1 MQEKWRHDIQ
11 YKKIHRVQSQR
22 FYIFETR
29 AQRIPRFIIPKN
41 HAKTT
46 CKIEIHHSNE
56 KSRERNQLR
65 RRINDFSLFF
75 FFFPASIR
83 AKYELA
89 WMLEEANSPLQSNS
103 LINHSLSPIWLTFL
117 LLRRDILHPLQ
128 YIYIY
133 ASAWLDVEI
142 HRGQLTIPNCP
153 PLSARHRS
161 NYLKTANA
169 TARNAVESVSEEDIT
184 VEKVFR

>member
-1 MQEKWRHDIQ
+1 MQENWRHDIR

-75 FFFPASIR
+75 FLFSSLDTREI
-83 AKYELA
+83 A

-128 YIYIY
+128 YIYICIGL
-133 ASAWLDVEI
+133 AW
-142 HRGQLTIPNCP
+142 RGNSSWSTNYSKLSPTFRTPPVQL
-153 PLSARHRS
+153 S
-161 NYLKTANA
+161 
-169 TARNAVESVSEEDIT
+169 
-184 VEKVFR
+184 

>member
-1 MQEKWRHDIQ
+1 MQENWRHDIR

-22 FYIFETR
+22 FYTFETR

-75 FFFPASIR
+75 FLFSSLDTREIRISMDARGSEFSFAIEQFNKPQSVSDLANFPPPQ
-83 AKYELA
+83 EGH
-89 WMLEEANSPLQSNS
+89 SPPS
-103 LINHSLSPIWLTFL
+103 TV
-117 LLRRDILHPLQ
+117 

-133 ASAWLDVEI
+133 ICIGLAW
-142 HRGQLTIPNCP
+142 RGNSSWSTNYSKLSPTFRTPPVQL
-153 PLSARHRS
+153 S
-161 NYLKTANA
+161 
-169 TARNAVESVSEEDIT
+169 
-184 VEKVFR
+184 